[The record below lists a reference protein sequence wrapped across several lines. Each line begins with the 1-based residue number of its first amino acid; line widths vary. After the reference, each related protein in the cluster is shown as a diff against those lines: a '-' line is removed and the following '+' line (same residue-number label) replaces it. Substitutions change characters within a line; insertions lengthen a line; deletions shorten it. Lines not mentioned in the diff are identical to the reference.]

1 MAALGGLDPRIS
13 PNPSFSYRIL
23 KVLGHPA
30 PPPISFG
37 NLSLLDFVLFLVSV
51 RFGGRGVGCVGRSW
65 GLELMAATSRVT
77 ELLGSAETELGVGTG
92 NWELELEMVMLG
104 NKTTVQFSCCE

>member
-1 MAALGGLDPRIS
+1 MAQGRIFLHGAMGGRDPRIS

-23 KVLGHPA
+23 KVSGHPA

-37 NLSLLDFVLFLVSV
+37 NLSLLGFVLFLVFV

-65 GLELMAATSRVT
+65 VLELMAATLRVT
-77 ELLGSAETELGVGTG
+77 ELLGSARVTEVLG
-92 NWELELEMVMLG
+92 
-104 NKTTVQFSCCE
+104 S